1 MAELTQ
7 LGSLDS
13 ERWFDIPGSTD
24 FRPVL
29 LVTKFHTVDSSQI
42 SHLLGLFFCQYSF
55 SRHLRF
61 MTTGEDRNKD
71 RFGNWKLCVLWKLPF
86 CHHRAIKLTHN
97 FFALPISVSIPVFG
111 LSSHVNTTPRYLNL
125 STCCSEFPFTCRKHC
140 LWCLKRHNISI
151 SLVLNFVPVWSHAA

>member
-29 LVTKFHTVDSSQI
+29 LVTKCHTVDSSEI

-71 RFGNWKLCVLWKLPF
+71 RFK
-86 CHHRAIKLTHN
+86 
-97 FFALPISVSIPVFG
+97 S
-111 LSSHVNTTPRYLNL
+111 
-125 STCCSEFPFTCRKHC
+125 
-140 LWCLKRHNISI
+140 
-151 SLVLNFVPVWSHAA
+151 